1 MEIKETIEAGKA
13 VEKQGTSAE
22 LDAARARIAELEAT
36 KTPEPKQDAPA
47 APTAPAR
54 RGWMF
59 DVIAVDEELR
69 K

>member
-1 MEIKETIEAGKA
+1 MEIKDTIEAGAA

-36 KTPEPKQDAPA
+36 TTPEPKQDTPA
-47 APTAPAR
+47 APTTPAR
-54 RGWMF
+54 RGWMA

-69 K
+69 S

>member
-13 VEKQGTSAE
+13 VEKTGGSAE

-36 KTPEPKQDAPA
+36 KTPEPTRDAPA

-54 RGWMF
+54 RGWMA

-69 K
+69 S

>member
-1 MEIKETIEAGKA
+1 MEIKETIEAGAA
-13 VEKQGTSAE
+13 VEKTGGSAE

-36 KTPEPKQDAPA
+36 TTPEPKRDAPA
-47 APTAPAR
+47 APTTPAR
-54 RGWMF
+54 RGWMA